1 MSTSGPGPTAA
12 IPRPEHQS
20 RQPSP
25 DPSPDRDA
33 DSRPAATTGAAPGGK
48 TATTVESHTDATR
61 AAPGEPKS
69 AEPRGDIGD
78 ENPADTADEPQD
90 LAEGEP
96 IPAVLTAA
104 RVESQQ
110 PAQSRNRRASG
121 GLIAAL
127 VVGAAM
133 IAVAVLILAR
143 DPIVSVVPGAAKIY
157 GMVGLSGEELGAGLD
172 IRDVSST
179 REPTG
184 DSETLV
190 IEGVIANTSN
200 GPRDVPL
207 VRVARFDADNEE
219 LQFVTVSPD
228 QLALPPGET
237 IDFMARLENPAA
249 TARRIKV
256 TFAPRDESS

>member
-1 MSTSGPGPTAA
+1 MSSAGPEPTGS
-12 IPRPEHQS
+12 IPRSEPQP
-20 RQPSP
+20 RQPC
-25 DPSPDRDA
+25 PDRDA
-33 DSRPAATTGAAPGGK
+33 DSQQESTTGAAPDGK
-48 TATTVESHTDATR
+48 IASPVESHMDATR
-61 AAPGEPKS
+61 AALEEPKS
-69 AEPRGDIGD
+69 ADFRRNIGEED
-78 ENPADTADEPQD
+78 PADTAEKQQD
-90 LAEGEP
+90 LPEDEP

-104 RVESQQ
+104 SADSQQ
-110 PAQSRNRRASG
+110 PPQSRNRRASV

-127 VVGAAM
+127 VVGATM

-143 DPIVSVVPGAAKIY
+143 DPIVAVVPGAAKIY
-157 GMVGLSGEELGAGLD
+157 GLVGLSGEELGAGLD
-172 IRDVSST
+172 IRDVRST

-190 IEGVIANTSN
+190 IEGIIANTSN
-200 GPRDVPL
+200 GPRNVPL
-207 VRVARFDADNEE
+207 VRVALFDADNEE

-237 IDFMARLENPAA
+237 IDFMARLDNPAA

>member
-1 MSTSGPGPTAA
+1 MSSAGPGPTAS
-12 IPRPEHQS
+12 IPRPEPQL

-25 DPSPDRDA
+25 DRDDDSP
-33 DSRPAATTGAAPGGK
+33 PVTTTGGAPEGES
-48 TATTVESHTDATR
+48 ASSVESHPDATQ
-61 AAPGEPKS
+61 AAL
-69 AEPRGDIGD
+69 GD
-78 ENPADTADEPQD
+78 ENLADTAEEQQD
-90 LAEGEP
+90 LAEDEP

-104 RVESQQ
+104 RADSQR
-110 PAQSRNRRASG
+110 PPQSQNRRASV

-127 VVGAAM
+127 VVGATM

-143 DPIVSVVPGAAKIY
+143 DPIVAVVPGATKIY

-172 IRDVSST
+172 IRDVSSA

-200 GPRDVPL
+200 GPRNVPL
-207 VRVARFDADNEE
+207 VRVALFDADNEE
-219 LQFVTVSPD
+219 LQFVMVSPD
-228 QLALPPGET
+228 QIALPPGET

>member
-1 MSTSGPGPTAA
+1 MSSAGPEPTGL
-12 IPRPEHQS
+12 IPRPEPQP

-25 DPSPDRDA
+25 DREA
-33 DSRPAATTGAAPGGK
+33 DSQPEAPTGAAPDDEI
-48 TATTVESHTDATR
+48 ASSVESHTDATR
-61 AAPGEPKS
+61 AALGEPKS
-69 AEPRGDIGD
+69 AEPRSDIGD
-78 ENPADTADEPQD
+78 EDPADTAEKQQD
-90 LAEGEP
+90 LTEGEP

-104 RVESQQ
+104 TADSQQ
-110 PAQSRNRRASG
+110 PAQSRNRRASV

-127 VVGAAM
+127 VVGATM

-143 DPIVSVVPGAAKIY
+143 DPIVAVVPGAAKIY
-157 GMVGLSGEELGAGLD
+157 GMVGLSGEALGAGLD

-200 GPRDVPL
+200 GSRNVPL
-207 VRVARFDADNEE
+207 VRVALFDADNEE

>member
-1 MSTSGPGPTAA
+1 VSPSGPEPTAA
-12 IPRPEHQS
+12 TPQPKPQS
-20 RQPSP
+20 WH
-25 DPSPDRDA
+25 PSPDRDA
-33 DSRPAATTGAAPGGK
+33 DSQPVATTGAAPDGES
-48 TATTVESHTDATR
+48 ASTVESHADATWTAR
-61 AAPGEPKS
+61 EEPKS
-69 AEPRGDIGD
+69 AEPHGDIDD
-78 ENPADTADEPQD
+78 EN
-90 LAEGEP
+90 LAETVEKSENDVEGEP
-96 IPAVLTAA
+96 IPAILAA
-104 RVESQQ
+104 APADTQQ
-110 PAQSRNRRASG
+110 RAQSRNQRASG

-127 VVGAAM
+127 AVGATM

-143 DPIVSVVPGAAKIY
+143 DPIVSVVPGAERIY

-184 DSETLV
+184 DSESLV

-200 GPRDVPL
+200 GSRNVPL
-207 VRVARFDADNEE
+207 VRVALFDADDEE

-228 QLALPPGET
+228 ELALPPGES

-256 TFAPRDESS
+256 TFAPRGESS

>member
-1 MSTSGPGPTAA
+1 MSSAGPGPTAS
-12 IPRPEHQS
+12 IPRPEPQL
-20 RQPSP
+20 RQPP
-25 DPSPDRDA
+25 PDRDD
-33 DSRPAATTGAAPGGK
+33 DSQPVTTTGAAPEGK
-48 TATTVESHTDATR
+48 SASSVASHPDATQ
-61 AAPGEPKS
+61 AAL
-69 AEPRGDIGD
+69 GD
-78 ENPADTADEPQD
+78 ENPADTAEKQQD
-90 LAEGEP
+90 LAEDEP

-104 RVESQQ
+104 RADSQQ
-110 PAQSRNRRASG
+110 PPQSQNRRASV

-127 VVGAAM
+127 VVGATM

-143 DPIVSVVPGAAKIY
+143 DPIVAVVPGAAKIY
-157 GMVGLSGEELGAGLD
+157 AMVGLSGEELGAGLD
-172 IRDVSST
+172 IRDVSSA

-200 GPRDVPL
+200 GPRNVPL
-207 VRVARFDADNEE
+207 VRVALFDADNEE

-237 IDFMARLENPAA
+237 IDFMARLENPPA